1 MHRCPNCTKTYKSQ
15 QGLRIHKCKAAPAAP
30 APPPP
35 PPPPVPS
42 ATASAPA
49 PAPAPA
55 PTTTDISGTRLFYAP
70 RPQDV
75 SNDQPYH
82 IPNEVIGLTQPIT
95 LSGVDPVTNQMVSFT
110 RTIDVQFTDVERVEF
125 HYLTQELLRISER
138 RERFTN
144 GIIARNIDQIT
155 EKLNDVNVL
164 TDDVS
169 RLVVTLGNA
178 TNIKTRLIP
187 PNRV

>member
-1 MHRCPNCTKTYKSQ
+1 
-15 QGLRIHKCKAAPAAP
+15 
-30 APPPP
+30 
-35 PPPPVPS
+35 
-42 ATASAPA
+42 
-49 PAPAPA
+49 
-55 PTTTDISGTRLFYAP
+55 
-70 RPQDV
+70 
-75 SNDQPYH
+75 
-82 IPNEVIGLTQPIT
+82 VIGLTQPIT
-95 LSGVDPVTNQMVSFT
+95 LSGVDPVTKQTISFT
-110 RTIDVQFTDVERVEF
+110 RTIDVQFTDAERVEF
-125 HYLTQELLRISER
+125 HYLTQELLRISDR

-169 RLVVTLGNA
+169 RLDVTLGNA